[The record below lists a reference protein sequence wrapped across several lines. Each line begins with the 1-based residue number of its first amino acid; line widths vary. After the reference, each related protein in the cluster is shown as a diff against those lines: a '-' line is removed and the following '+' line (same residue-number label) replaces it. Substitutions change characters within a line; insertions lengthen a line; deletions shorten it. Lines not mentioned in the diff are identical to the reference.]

1 MVAVVVVMAAVSAVI
16 SFIVL
21 WADDADTSLKA
32 AGSPS
37 YLRPIGPVRLVG
49 SMAPADFSE
58 AGPSL
63 PGRDPATVPDSRIQ
77 VDIAVKLGEM
87 GLPVEPLDITVE
99 DRFVTLE
106 GRVEDTLLRDAI
118 EVAVRS
124 VEGVREVDNQL
135 EVIQTK

>member
-1 MVAVVVVMAAVSAVI
+1 MALVLLVLAGAAAFVVLRMG
-16 SFIVL
+16 
-21 WADDADTSLKA
+21 DADNPLRD

-37 YLRPIGPVRLVG
+37 YVRPIGPVRLVG
-49 SMAPADFSE
+49 SMDPVDSASG
-58 AGPSL
+58 GPTL

-77 VDIAVKLGEM
+77 VDIAVKLEEM

-99 DRFVTLE
+99 DRLVILE

-118 EVAVRS
+118 EVTVRS

-135 EVIQTK
+135 EVLRSE